1 MTYQEE
7 DLWDEIAALAKAS
20 EEKDQQ
26 IAELEDDVAHLK
38 ANIRYLYP
46 LSEEQ
51 RRQLA
56 QTSFR
61 LIPLRDMDRWMAARC
76 APPDGASADDD
87 VYVLEALNRAYYA
100 EEQSLNECRIATLW
114 VSVERARQ
122 AVTLDGYCMVGG
134 LLNRQS
140 ELEVRRLM
148 REYAE
153 REWPQC
159 AVTLE
164 PVRHLD
170 GV

>member
-38 ANIRYLYP
+38 ANIAYLYP
-46 LSEEQ
+46 LTAEQ
-51 RRQLA
+51 RLKLA
-56 QTSFR
+56 QTTFR
-61 LIPLRDMDRWMAARC
+61 LIPRSGAYAWN
-76 APPDGASADDD
+76 PTDGAYQMD
-87 VYVLEALNRAYYA
+87 ALNRGYYDEDLA
-100 EEQSLNECRIATLW
+100 LNECQIATLR
-114 VSVERARQ
+114 VSVHCDRQ
-122 AVTLDGYCMVGG
+122 AVTLDGYCMVNGT
-134 LLNRQS
+134 LNRQG

-148 REYAE
+148 REFAE

-159 AVTLE
+159 AVTMT